1 MCLRWLEQTSPL
13 PCSLQS
19 IRIVTLT
26 PSQIRDALVR
36 QFTRLF
42 YSVLQQGHSFGVWEM
57 ICKDNQRGPSIHRV
71 WIRVVSH
78 ARSEIDPRSLRKSF
92 SGAWEGPVTFLRMSE
107 RLRVWLSQSRR
118 PCLFQSRPE
127 KKQNETK
134 PNETKT
140 QTDLA
145 ELKPQIAT
153 ETREL
158 LVCVCFPVRCCR
170 EIHPPHVAAKYV
182 NSNNVDGQRNHWQ
195 GPHKIVG

>member
-1 MCLRWLEQTSPL
+1 MCLRWLGHTSPL

-26 PSQIRDALVR
+26 PSQICDALVR

-107 RLRVWLSQSRR
+107 RLQVWLSQSRR
-118 PCLFQSRPE
+118 PCLFQKFAWKNKMKPNRTKQKHKQIWQSWSHRSPRRPE
-127 KKQNETK
+127 SFWSVFASLSGVARRFIPLMSLPSMWTPVTWMGKEITGKDLTK
-134 PNETKT
+134 
-140 QTDLA
+140 L
-145 ELKPQIAT
+145 
-153 ETREL
+153 
-158 LVCVCFPVRCCR
+158 
-170 EIHPPHVAAKYV
+170 
-182 NSNNVDGQRNHWQ
+182 
-195 GPHKIVG
+195 